1 MLVPTDMENLFQ
13 LLDKQ
18 GKVRDAPDAKAL
30 VLSEGR
36 VAFDD
41 VTFGYE
47 AGAIVLKNVSG
58 WGVDSWCGDA
68 TENDLGMLFLAF
80 VDENHTQSF

>member
-1 MLVPTDMENLFQ
+1 MAGDV
-13 LLDKQ
+13 
-18 GKVRDAPDAKAL
+18 PDAKAL

-47 AGAIVLKNVSG
+47 AGASVLNNVSCCSACNTF
-58 WGVDSWCGDA
+58 VIAVVTDDA
-68 TENDLGMLFLAF
+68 SLVLTVQVCCA
-80 VDENHTQSF
+80 Q